1 MKTKIEEDKIRS
13 RGIAIVQYSEKSEA
27 SEALKKLPF
36 ETQLGDLLDVDFFMS
51 KESRMQELEQKNGT
65 IQAAA
70 VQQNMNVAPALI
82 PASDPLS
89 QLTQGLAGVDTRV
102 LNQALIRTLESMQPL
117 IQAQK
122 KTKSKKKS
130 KKKAAS
136 PNEKGAAVEGANKL
150 NKKRSASATARTAR
164 SQARSKSNQRSSTKD
179 DTKSRSKSR
188 QPAS

>member
-1 MKTKIEEDKIRS
+1 
-13 RGIAIVQYSEKSEA
+13 
-27 SEALKKLPF
+27 
-36 ETQLGDLLDVDFFMS
+36 
-51 KESRMQELEQKNGT
+51 MQELEQKNGT

-82 PASDPLS
+82 SASDPLL

-102 LNQALIRTLESMQPL
+102 LNQALVRTLESMQPL

-122 KTKSKKKS
+122 KTKTKKKS

-136 PNEKGAAVEGANKL
+136 PNEKGTVAEGANKL
-150 NKKRSASATARTAR
+150 SKKRSASATARTAR
-164 SQARSKSNQRSSTKD
+164 TTQARSKSNNQRSSTKD

-188 QPAS
+188 QPASQSVAVKKQTGPVKMEYRPK

>member
-1 MKTKIEEDKIRS
+1 
-13 RGIAIVQYSEKSEA
+13 
-27 SEALKKLPF
+27 
-36 ETQLGDLLDVDFFMS
+36 
-51 KESRMQELEQKNGT
+51 MQELEQKNGT

-82 PASDPLS
+82 SASDPLL

-102 LNQALIRTLESMQPL
+102 LNQALVRTLESMQPL

-122 KTKSKKKS
+122 KTKTKKKS

-136 PNEKGAAVEGANKL
+136 PIEKGAAADGAKL
-150 NKKRSASATARTAR
+150 SKKRSASATARTAR
-164 SQARSKSNQRSSTKD
+164 TTQARSKSNQRSSTKD

-188 QPAS
+188 QPASQSVAVKKQTGPVKMEYRPK